1 MEDMNIINHSRR
13 HNDGTQKMPV
23 TTYGFSRRSSQ
34 LMKRT
39 FDVLVASLL
48 LLFLAPAL
56 LVLWWMASRDG
67 GNAIFRQQR
76 IGQNGKLFTCF
87 KFRTMVPD
95 AAQRLTLLLAT
106 SEQARR
112 DWEDDFRLEQDPRV
126 TENGQFLRS
135 TSLDK
140 LPQLWNVL
148 RGDMSL
154 VGPRPVMEVELDRY
168 ASQANYYLVAKPGI
182 TGLWQ
187 VSGRKGNDYA
197 TRAHFD
203 ALYVNNWNFWSDS
216 RILCK
221 SASELVR
228 GKDIQ

>member
-1 MEDMNIINHSRR
+1 MDDMNIINHSRR
-13 HNDGTQKMPV
+13 HNDGPQGTSGAN
-23 TTYGFSRRSSQ
+23 YGFSRSSSQ
-34 LMKRT
+34 LMKRS
-39 FDVLVASLL
+39 FDVLISALL

-56 LVLWWMASRDG
+56 LALGWMASRDG
-67 GNAIFRQQR
+67 GKAIYRHQR
-76 IGQNGKLFTCF
+76 VGQNGKLFTCF

-95 AAQRLTLLLAT
+95 AEQRLKLLLAT
-106 SEQARR
+106 SEQLRV
-112 DWEDDFRLEQDPRV
+112 DWEQDFRLDNDPRI
-126 TENGQFLRS
+126 TETGQFLRS

-148 RGDMSL
+148 RGEMSL
-154 VGPRPVMEVELDRY
+154 VGPRPITAAELERY
-168 ASQANYYLVAKPGI
+168 AGHANYYLLAKPGI

-203 ALYVNNWNFWSDS
+203 ALYVKNWNVLADS

-228 GKDIQ
+228 GKESQ